1 MRCRLREELG
11 LTISPA
17 KGQVLAGDPP
27 SGKRLASKLGEWCLR
42 YVREARDLGVDFV
55 MQKRASWRVL
65 RGRATRLGQNATRY
79 MALRKAGARLGS
91 VFRTGGLAS
100 ILHGARAR
108 GVPTQQLARA
118 RALNGKALA
127 GDFGG
132 KS

>member
-1 MRCRLREELG
+1 
-11 LTISPA
+11 
-17 KGQVLAGDPP
+17 
-27 SGKRLASKLGEWCLR
+27 
-42 YVREARDLGVDFV
+42 

-100 ILHGARAR
+100 ILRGARGR
-108 GVPTQQLARA
+108 GVPAQQLARA